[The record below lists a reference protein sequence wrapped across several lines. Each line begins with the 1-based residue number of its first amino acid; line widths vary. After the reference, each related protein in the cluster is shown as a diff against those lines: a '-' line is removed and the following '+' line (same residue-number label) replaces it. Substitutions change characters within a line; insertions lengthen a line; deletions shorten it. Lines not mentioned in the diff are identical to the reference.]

1 MPMINADDGC
11 PIHIEVEGRDG
22 APVLMLS
29 NSLGTNLHMWDDQ
42 APEWS
47 RHFRLVRYDRR
58 GHGQS
63 GVPKGPYS
71 MERFGRDVISVL
83 DALKI
88 KTINWC
94 GLSMGGMVGQW
105 LGANAPDRIDKLIL
119 SNCTDYYADKGPWND
134 RIKVVTEKG
143 LAFIVSGNMER
154 WFTKG
159 FRDSH
164 PEVIARFT
172 EMFLATKLDGYIAS
186 GQAVR
191 DMDHRAF
198 LPKIKAP
205 TLIIAG
211 RHDPATTLAMGESMR
226 DRIPGAKLAVLEA
239 AHISNAEQPKAY
251 TETVLNFLRG

>member
-1 MPMINADDGC
+1 MPMIKADDGC
-11 PIHIEVEGRDG
+11 PINVEVEGRDG

-47 RHFRLVRYDRR
+47 KHFRLLRYDRR
-58 GHGQS
+58 GHGKS

-71 MERFGRDVISVL
+71 MERLGHDVLNIL

-105 LGANAPDRIDKLIL
+105 LGGNAPGRIEKLIL

-134 RIKVVTEKG
+134 RFKLLREKG
-143 LAFIVSGNMER
+143 LSAIVSGTMER
-154 WFTKG
+154 WFTKA
-159 FRDSH
+159 FRDGH
-164 PEVIARFT
+164 PAVIARFN
-172 EMFLATKLDGYIAS
+172 EMLLATKLDGYIAC
-186 GQAVR
+186 GEAVR
-191 DMDHRAF
+191 DMDHRPF

-211 RHDPATTLAMGESMR
+211 RQDPATTVAMGESMR
-226 DRIPGAKLAVLEA
+226 DRIPGARLAVLEA
-239 AHISNAEQPKAY
+239 AHISNAEQPKIY
-251 TETVLNFLRG
+251 IDTVLDFLRR

>member
-1 MPMINADDGC
+1 MPMIKADDGC
-11 PIHIEVEGRDG
+11 PINVEVAGSES
-22 APVLMLS
+22 APALMLS
-29 NSLGTNLHMWDDQ
+29 NSLGTNLHLWDDQ
-42 APEWS
+42 AGEFAK
-47 RHFRLVRYDRR
+47 HLRLIRYDRR
-58 GHGQS
+58 GHGLS
-63 GVPKGPYS
+63 GAPKGPYS
-71 MERFGRDVISVL
+71 MERFGRDVLAVV

-88 KTINWC
+88 KTFSWC

-105 LGANAPDRIDKLIL
+105 LGANAPDRVEKIIL

-134 RIKVVTEKG
+134 RIKVVSEKG
-143 LAFIVSGNMER
+143 LAFIVSGTMER

-159 FRDSH
+159 FHDSH

-172 EMFLATKLDGYIAS
+172 EMLLATKLDGYIAC

-198 LPKIKAP
+198 LPRIKAP

-239 AHISNAEQPKAY
+239 AHISNVEQPKAY
-251 TETVLNFLRG
+251 TETVLNFLRP